1 MQIGDLIQHIH
12 QSQLIYTLLNE
23 VVDPEDGLMN
33 FILLDSNGKTMEWGS
48 DTIKHL
54 YKVINAQ
61 NPDPKCK

>member
-1 MQIGDLIQHIH
+1 MKIGDLIQHIH
-12 QSQLIYTLLNE
+12 QSQLIYTILNE

-48 DTIKHL
+48 DTIKYL
-54 YKVINAQ
+54 YKVISAQ

>member
-1 MQIGDLIQHIH
+1 MKPGDLIQSRGNPH
-12 QSQLIYTLLNE
+12 QIYIILNE
-23 VVDPEDGLMN
+23 EVDPDDGLMN